1 MKNTSI
7 QRGSSFRLFAL
18 SDQKFEG
25 FRQIFEQIPRIINFK
40 LCRLTRKKPEP
51 ELFLFSSWGGAGR
64 LFPQPQRLS
73 SGGKDALEAERIWD
87 RAQKLKSP
95 GPKNRLVQNEPK
107 AQSWAWLFLKSSAE
121 FF

>member
-7 QRGSSFRLFAL
+7 QRGSSFRLFAQ

-51 ELFLFSSWGGAGR
+51 EHFYSQVGAAQVACFLNHSDCQAAAKT
-64 LFPQPQRLS
+64 Q
-73 SGGKDALEAERIWD
+73 
-87 RAQKLKSP
+87 
-95 GPKNRLVQNEPK
+95 
-107 AQSWAWLFLKSSAE
+107 
-121 FF
+121 